1 VTDALTAVLRRSP
14 VGEPAW
20 LAFWDRLRAGRLRRG
35 EAAAML
41 ASLSSRMP
49 DQATTAALLAALAA
63 RRTGPRPRLPA
74 ANIVGT
80 GGGPA
85 TFNIS
90 TAAALVAAAMGVP
103 VVKTGSRAYTALYG
117 SYDLLERLGIGM
129 TTSHEQTVDLLG
141 TLGVAF
147 PGPYVYPPELGL
159 LARSVLPLDMR
170 VVGRFF
176 NIVGPFLPTVSFRA
190 QVTGVSDATL
200 LPTLAHLAA
209 ADPGT
214 RRWLCVNDE
223 GADELVSVAENRI
236 HPNDGS
242 GVRRIV
248 PATLGLAGG
257 SMADLAPA
265 PEGVD
270 PVDHVAAVLCG
281 AGPPAAG
288 RTVCLNAAAL
298 AVAAGT
304 MPDWSEA
311 VAAATETLTAGAALA
326 VVGRLR
332 AAANRRSIA
341 VGATVVHL
349 GHADRR
355 RAAGQPGRVTA

>member
-1 VTDALTAVLRRSP
+1 
-14 VGEPAW
+14 
-20 LAFWDRLRAGRLRRG
+20 
-35 EAAAML
+35 
-41 ASLSSRMP
+41 
-49 DQATTAALLAALAA
+49 
-63 RRTGPRPRLPA
+63 
-74 ANIVGT
+74 
-80 GGGPA
+80 
-85 TFNIS
+85 
-90 TAAALVAAAMGVP
+90 
-103 VVKTGSRAYTALYG
+103 
-117 SYDLLERLGIGM
+117 
-129 TTSHEQTVDLLG
+129 
-141 TLGVAF
+141 
-147 PGPYVYPPELGL
+147 
-159 LARSVLPLDMR
+159 
-170 VVGRFF
+170 
-176 NIVGPFLPTVSFRA
+176 
-190 QVTGVSDATL
+190 
-200 LPTLAHLAA
+200 
-209 ADPGT
+209 
-214 RRWLCVNDE
+214 LCVNDE